1 MPMEHWHN
9 FWMSGFWIF
18 PVLMMLLMLVC
29 IFVFARVVIGRDGHP
44 PCFFDRD
51 SRREHRDES
60 PLEIAKRRYAHGEIT
75 KEEFEEI
82 RKTIG

>member
-1 MPMEHWHN
+1 
-9 FWMSGFWIF
+9 MSGFWIF

-29 IFVFARVVIGRDGHP
+29 IFVFARIFIGRDGRP

-51 SRREHRDES
+51 GGAEHQSES
-60 PLEIAKRRYAHGEIT
+60 PLEIAKRRYAQGEIT